1 MSGVDGTGGG
11 DRFHA
16 LDAVRASALLL
27 GIVLHATLS
36 FWPGMRELNW
46 PISDESTS
54 AGLAALFFVVHI
66 FRMSVFYVIAGFFA
80 HLLLV
85 RLGAWGLVKNR
96 LRRIALPF
104 VVSMLVVLPPL
115 ILPFIWGQRQLGIS
129 GPPLIR
135 PPVPD
140 PQLPPWG
147 HLWFLYLLLVLYAL
161 WLLARVVLRAIDRHD
176 RLPAAIDGAL
186 RVLIVRRVAPLVLA
200 APTAVVLYCTPWWSM
215 WQGIPPPIM
224 GFIPNFPALLA
235 FGSAFAFG
243 WFLHR
248 QPTLLDALAR
258 DGFAYLLAAAAASAV
273 ALFLIGATPRLNVVE
288 LPRAERI
295 AFSVSYNLA
304 TWCWMFGLIGTAVR
318 FLRQPDARW
327 RYLADA
333 SFFVY
338 LVHLPIVYAL
348 QTWMLLWPI
357 HWSVKYVLVVS
368 ITLAVSLGLYH
379 VGVRNTFVGLFLN
392 GRRYPPAC
400 VTSAPSTS
408 PG

>member
-1 MSGVDGTGGG
+1 MSHA

-16 LDAVRASALLL
+16 LDAVRAAALLL
-27 GIVLHATLS
+27 GIALHATLS

-46 PISDESTS
+46 PISDVSTS
-54 AGLAALFFVVHI
+54 VFPAAVFFVVHI
-66 FRMSVFYVIAGFFA
+66 FRMSVFYAIAGFFA

-85 RLGAWGLVKNR
+85 RRGAWGLVRNR

-104 VVSMLVVLPPL
+104 FVSMLVVLPPL

-147 HLWFLYLLLVLYAL
+147 HLWFLYLLMVLYAL
-161 WLLARVVLRAIDRHD
+161 WMLARALLHAIDR
-176 RLPAAIDGAL
+176 RGMLPSAIDRAL
-186 RVLIVRRVAPLVLA
+186 RVLIASRAAPLVLA
-200 APTAVVLYCTPWWSM
+200 APTAVVLFYTPWWSM

-258 DGFAYLLAAAAASAV
+258 QWLVHVLAAAVASAI
-273 ALFLIGATPRLNVVE
+273 ALWLIGARPRLDVYE
-288 LPRAERI
+288 LPRAQRI
-295 AFSVSYNLA
+295 AFSASYHLA
-304 TWCWMFGLIGTAVR
+304 TWCWILGLVGAAVR
-318 FLRQPDARW
+318 FLRQPSARW

-348 QTWMLLWPI
+348 QAWMLLWPL

-379 VGVRNTFVGLFLN
+379 VGVRNTFVGVFLN
-392 GRRYPPAC
+392 GRRYPPTR
-400 VTSAPSTS
+400 VTPERSIS